1 MDSRGRA
8 HEVLL
13 KRAVENTHTRVPI
26 KRFIFF
32 FSLRNKVALPPRGSH
47 PEGMGGRGGDRQG
60 CRGEVECGS
69 SSSPFPCCHASPVA
83 PPQNLGMNTA
93 CHPLRGWGS
102 PAVVERLMPMFPK
115 RWVQCVS
122 GGEGEA
128 GWSRQPPGERGGQGK
143 RGWSPRCQ
151 RGLGPAPPSPST
163 IHSLLP
169 AAPRRRRRLAELVF
183 AVLVLHPLQPEP
195 SKVLEHDVI
204 VRGIVGIKFN
214 EVGVHRDVCF
224 WRS

>member
-1 MDSRGRA
+1 MCGQAQGAGPGGEIRPHS
-8 HEVLL
+8 VQLYLL
-13 KRAVENTHTRVPI
+13 Q
-26 KRFIFF
+26 
-32 FSLRNKVALPPRGSH
+32 
-47 PEGMGGRGGDRQG
+47 RQG
-60 CRGEVECGS
+60 PSRLTPLQPCCLCVLTPSRLWILPFLATLCKVT
-69 SSSPFPCCHASPVA
+69 PFPCCHASPVA

-128 GWSRQPPGERGGQGK
+128 GWLRQPPGEREGQGK

-169 AAPRRRRRLAELVF
+169 AAPRCRRRLAELVF
-183 AVLVLHPLQPEP
+183 AVLILHPLQPEP
-195 SKVLEHDVI
+195 GKVLEHDVV